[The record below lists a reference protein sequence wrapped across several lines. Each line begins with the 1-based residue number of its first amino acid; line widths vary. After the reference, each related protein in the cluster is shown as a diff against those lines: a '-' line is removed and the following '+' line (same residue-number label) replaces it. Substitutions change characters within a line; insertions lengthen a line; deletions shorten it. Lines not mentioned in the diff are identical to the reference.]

1 MPDELSGGQRQRVTI
16 ARALVNNPAIVWA
29 DEPTGDLDSKN
40 ADEIVALMRR
50 LNQEHGLTFLIVTH
64 DIGVGR
70 KTDRIVRMVDGQI
83 VNEEVLEVR
92 EHGRRATMAEIDP
105 LRMSIDDA
113 VELFRANGAS
123 PALHDQEGYEGV

>member
-1 MPDELSGGQRQRVTI
+1 
-16 ARALVNNPAIVWA
+16 
-29 DEPTGDLDSKN
+29 
-40 ADEIVALMRR
+40 MRR

-92 EHGRRATMAEIDP
+92 
-105 LRMSIDDA
+105 
-113 VELFRANGAS
+113 
-123 PALHDQEGYEGV
+123 